1 MAYTPVWALHH
12 IGSDAG
18 KMLIVELECEERHTE
33 PLPQFGHVMQMLR
46 SHGRHHLVSA
56 SPTALTR
63 LHGSARSVGAA
74 GGVAASWAFVGMWR
88 GVSGSM
94 TAWTAL

>member
-63 LHGSARSVGAA
+63 LHGLVRREAWREAWRCPGRLWGCGGAHLAR
-74 GGVAASWAFVGMWR
+74 
-88 GVSGSM
+88 
-94 TAWTAL
+94 